1 MSLPLYSHYIVTSL
15 LPLIL
20 KKTSSEMTVVQ
31 VRMVA
36 SAAAVP

>member
-1 MSLPLYSHYIVTSL
+1 MGNYMVTSL

-20 KKTSSEMTVVQ
+20 KNRNSDSTVVS